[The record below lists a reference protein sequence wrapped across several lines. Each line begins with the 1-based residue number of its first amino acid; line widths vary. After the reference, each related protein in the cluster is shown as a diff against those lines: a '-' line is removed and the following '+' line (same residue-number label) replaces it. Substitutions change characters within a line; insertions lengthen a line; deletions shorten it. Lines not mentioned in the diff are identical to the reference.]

1 MTLCMYVYYNRI
13 RARKRQ
19 RKFRAHLTGEVE
31 VGVEVVSTSS
41 SRWRQGN
48 HNHRHNHNH
57 HPMVVKAPPAL
68 VVPALRSVWGQS
80 DLGIEGQ
87 AAGIGIERGTGRGSN
102 LGTES
107 LQRRPPH
114 RPRHM
119 MSWTTTSTKW
129 RARNY
134 EILSE
139 RHPLTTILTNPV

>member
-48 HNHRHNHNH
+48 HNHSHNH
-57 HPMVVKAPPAL
+57 HPMVAKAPPAL